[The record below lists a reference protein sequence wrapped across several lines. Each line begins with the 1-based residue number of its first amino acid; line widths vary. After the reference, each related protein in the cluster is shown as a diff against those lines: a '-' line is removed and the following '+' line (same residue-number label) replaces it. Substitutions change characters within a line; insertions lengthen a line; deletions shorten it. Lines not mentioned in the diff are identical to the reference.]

1 MNRVIAIIVTFFSL
15 PSGASN
21 HELIYQGIYSW
32 GHEVH
37 TFRPCNGKT
46 EFWVS
51 FNWAGFEMHR
61 YYRQSISR
69 PYQPMYVEF
78 RGQVL
83 NETVDG
89 FAKQYDGLIRISEVK
104 KYSFEIP
111 VQCN

>member
-1 MNRVIAIIVTFFSL
+1 
-15 PSGASN
+15 
-21 HELIYQGIYSW
+21 
-32 GHEVH
+32 
-37 TFRPCNGKT
+37 
-46 EFWVS
+46 
-51 FNWAGFEMHR
+51 
-61 YYRQSISR
+61 
-69 PYQPMYVEF
+69 MYVEF